1 MRRTV
6 WLTILLAVSAL
17 GIGLAAWHRS
27 RENGRRQQIAAA
39 LAARDPAHARDLLL
53 AQAKADATDAETAF
67 LLARAERRLNDFPA
81 AGRYLAR
88 ARELGYGDQ
97 QVAGEELLLLAQSG
111 HLDRAEPHLA
121 RLLEEAGGDLP
132 EICEAYVVGYF
143 RHLKFDA
150 AQRLLDRWEQESPED
165 PQPHLLRA
173 SMWAHLERWSQAE
186 QAAREALQRA
196 PEHETARFGLAGA
209 LYRQNR
215 YHEAAAEYKWCLEA
229 DPQRHEARS
238 GLADCLFNL
247 GENDQARAMFAEVL
261 ANDPEHFG
269 ARLGLGQLALSDG
282 RPDEALNW
290 LTPAARA
297 RPFDLGARYHL
308 ALALKATGRAEEA
321 EQHFEFVKVAQA
333 QLDRYAVLSDV
344 VAREPGNLAA
354 RHELGVIVLRYFDP
368 AKGLGWLESV
378 LERDPQHQAT
388 HRVLAEYFERRA
400 ERERAAYHRRMGA
413 PAETESNSSPVF

>member
-1 MRRTV
+1 MRRAV
-6 WLTILLAVSAL
+6 WLTMLLAVSAI
-17 GIGLAAWHRS
+17 GIGLAVWHS
-27 RENGRRQQIAAA
+27 GRETGRRQQIEAA
-39 LAARDPAHARDLLL
+39 LAARDTAQARDLLL
-53 AQAKADATDAETAF
+53 ARAQDDSADAETQF
-67 LLARAERRLNDFPA
+67 LLARAERRLNNFPA
-81 AGRYLAR
+81 ANQHLAG
-88 ARELGYGDQ
+88 ARELGYGAQ
-97 QVAGEELLLLAQSG
+97 QVEGEELLLLAQSG

-121 RLLEEAGGDLP
+121 RLLEEAHGDLP

-150 AQRLLDRWEQESPED
+150 AQRLLDRWQQEYPDD

-173 SMWAHLERWSQAE
+173 SMWAHLEQWSKAE

-215 YHEAAAEYKWCLEA
+215 YHEAATEYEWCLEA
-229 DPQRHEARS
+229 DPQRYEARS

-247 GENDQARAMFAEVL
+247 GENDRARALFEQVL

-269 ARLGLGQLALSDG
+269 AKLGMGQLALSDG

-290 LTPAARA
+290 LTPAART

-308 ALALKATGRAEEA
+308 ALALKATGREEEA
-321 EQHFEFVKVAQA
+321 GKHFDYVRAAQA

-378 LERDPQHQAT
+378 LERDPQHQST
-388 HRVLAEYFERRA
+388 HRVLAEYFERRE
-400 ERERAAYHRRMGA
+400 ERERAAYHRRMCA
-413 PAETESNSSPVF
+413 DAESQGNGSSVH